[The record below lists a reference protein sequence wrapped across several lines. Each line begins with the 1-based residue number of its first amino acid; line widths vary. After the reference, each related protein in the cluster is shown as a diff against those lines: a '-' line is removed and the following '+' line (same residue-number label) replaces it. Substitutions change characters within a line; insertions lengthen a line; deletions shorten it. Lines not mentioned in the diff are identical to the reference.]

1 MSAFAKLK
9 RGWSPLECSTRISR
23 APGTKQ
29 GCKEKYKQ
37 VGKINC
43 LGGFGDILGAENVLH
58 SSQESGRSLCNS
70 QLC

>member
-1 MSAFAKLK
+1 MSPFAKLK
-9 RGWSPLECSTRISR
+9 RGWSPLECSTHISR

-58 SSQESGRSLCNS
+58 SSQESGRSLCTS